1 MADIPES
8 LIQLGFA
15 AACALYLIYFM
26 TSQIKSSIDANTN
39 ALIGLQ
45 LIQSELYKLLLQHD
59 ATSRGLMEIADNP
72 SETHKQAV
80 ALYSQVVARLDQLQA
95 RIAELR
101 VGHAK

>member
-26 TSQIKSSIDANTN
+26 TSQIKGSIDANTN

-45 LIQSELYKLLLQHD
+45 LIQTELYKLLLQHD
-59 ATSRGLMEIADNP
+59 ATVRGLLENTDNP
-72 SETHKQAV
+72 TEAHRQATTLYMQAV
-80 ALYSQVVARLDQLQA
+80 SRLDQLQA

-101 VGHAK
+101 VGHGK

>member
-45 LIQSELYKLLLQHD
+45 LIQAELYKLLLQHD
-59 ATSRGLMEIADNP
+59 ASVRGVDELPENSP
-72 SETHKQAV
+72 ESHRQA
-80 ALYSQVVARLDQLQA
+80 AAMYAQVVARLDQLQA

-101 VGHAK
+101 MPHGK